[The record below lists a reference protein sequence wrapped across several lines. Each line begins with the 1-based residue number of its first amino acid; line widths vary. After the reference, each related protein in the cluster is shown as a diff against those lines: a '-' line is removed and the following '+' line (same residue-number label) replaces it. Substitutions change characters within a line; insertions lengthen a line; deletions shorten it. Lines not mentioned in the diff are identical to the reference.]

1 MFKTKM
7 SLEEK
12 YAKHGELVEAAPRMK
27 VEEALSTTDA
37 SIVLPKILSAEI
49 REAADPL
56 LIVTN
61 FLTPI
66 SLDSGRSVEFPVA
79 GMLHCQEIP
88 EGGEYPEQT
97 MPFAQ
102 NQTVEVRVRKYG
114 LKIKITDEMVQ
125 DSQWD
130 IIGMHLREAGRA
142 MARFKER
149 EVFKTFVQMGKV
161 VFDNTDPMARQTT
174 GTDENGAANQTF
186 DLEDLIDMIA
196 ELVAAEMTPSDVIM
210 HPLAWT
216 IIAKDPIMGKLG
228 TIGLVAPDVNSDPK
242 TMKAP
247 FQLSLVLSPYVPFD
261 PVSRTTT
268 LFVIDRSN
276 VGVMLIKTPIQID
289 QFNDPH
295 RDIRVLKVMERY
307 GIGVLNGGLAISVAK
322 GIRLARN
329 YGKPLHTRAV

>member
-1 MFKTKM
+1 MSKKI

-12 YAKHGELVEAAPRMK
+12 YIKRDEIQENEKRISVT
-27 VEEALSTTDA
+27 EALSTPDA
-37 SIVLPKILSAEI
+37 TIAMPKVLQAEI

-61 FLTPI
+61 FLTQI
-66 SLDSGRSVEFPVA
+66 SLESGRSVEFPVA
-79 GMLHCQEIP
+79 GMMSCQEIP

-97 MPFAQ
+97 LPFAQ
-102 NQTVEVRVRKYG
+102 NATIEVKVRKYG
-114 LKIKITDEMVQ
+114 LKVKITDEMIQ

-149 EVFKTFVQMGKV
+149 EIFKSFVQAGHV
-161 VFDNTDPMARQTT
+161 VFDNTDPAGRHTT
-174 GTDENGAANQTF
+174 GTDENGVANQTF
-186 DLEDLIDMIA
+186 DLEDMIDMIA

-228 TIGLVAPDVNSDPK
+228 TIGLVAPDVNSNVQE
-242 TMKAP
+242 MKAP
-247 FQLSLVLSPYVPFD
+247 FQLNLVLSPYVPFD
-261 PVSRTTT
+261 PVARTTT
-268 LFVIDRSN
+268 MFVVDRSN
-276 VGVMLIKTPIQID
+276 IGVMLVKNPITID
-289 QFNDPH
+289 QFADPH

-307 GIGVLNGGLAISVAK
+307 GIGVLNNGLGISVAK
-322 GIRLARN
+322 GLRLARN
-329 YGKPLHTRAV
+329 YGKPLHTRDV

>member
-12 YAKHGELVEAAPRMK
+12 YAKRTELVEDAPRIK
-27 VEEALSTTDA
+27 VEEALATPDA
-37 SIVLPKILSAEI
+37 SVALPKILSAEI

-61 FLTPI
+61 FLTQI
-66 SLDSGRSVEFPVA
+66 SLENGRSVEFPVA

-88 EGGEYPEQT
+88 ELGEYPEQT

-102 NQTVEVRVRKYG
+102 NQTIEVKVRKYG
-114 LKIKITDEMVQ
+114 LKVKISDEMIA

-149 EVFKTFVQMGKV
+149 EVFKSFVQAGKV
-161 VFDNTDPMARQTT
+161 VFDNTDPAARHTS
-174 GTDENGAANQTF
+174 GTDENGDPNQTF
-186 DLEDLIDMIA
+186 DLEDMIDMIA
-196 ELVAAEMTPSDVIM
+196 ELIAAEMTPTDVIM

-228 TIGLVAPDVNSDPK
+228 TIGLVAPDVNSDPT

-247 FQLSLVLSPYVPFD
+247 FSLNLVLSPYVPFD
-261 PVSRTTT
+261 PVARTTT
-268 LFVIDRSN
+268 LFVVDRSN
-276 VGVMLIKTPIQID
+276 VGVMLVKTPITID
-289 QFNDPH
+289 QFVDPH
-295 RDIRVLKVMERY
+295 RDLRVLKVMERY
-307 GIGVLNGGLAISVAK
+307 GIGVLNNGLAIAVAK

-329 YGKPLHTRAV
+329 YGKPLHMRSV